1 MRIQWFYWSQT
12 SKIEGLPCEFNGF
25 PRPRFQ
31 KLRDSFANSMAF
43 IIQDIRNDVE
53 SLLSR
58 EDEIVNEVVKQVI
71 TKLASTLDGYELVS
85 NSTIDRL
92 NQKVEELNKQL
103 SEKKDVA

>member
-1 MRIQWFYWSQT
+1 MSYDIENAITSYVDEQIESRIEAQIDESYV
-12 SKIEGLPCEFNGF
+12 
-25 PRPRFQ
+25 
-31 KLRDSFANSMAF
+31 
-43 IIQDIRNDVE
+43 IQDIKSDVDG
-53 SLLSR
+53 LLSR
-58 EDEIVNEVVKQVI
+58 EDEIANEVLKQVI

>member
-1 MRIQWFYWSQT
+1 MSYQ
-12 SKIEGLPCEFNGF
+12 
-25 PRPRFQ
+25 
-31 KLRDSFANSMAF
+31 
-43 IIQDIRNDVE
+43 IQDAITEYVDEQIE
-53 SLLSR
+53 SRIEVSISESYTIQYIKSDLDGLLSR

-85 NSTIDRL
+85 NSTLDRL

>member
-1 MRIQWFYWSQT
+1 MSYDIETAITSYVDEQIENRI
-12 SKIEGLPCEFNGF
+12 E
-25 PRPRFQ
+25 
-31 KLRDSFANSMAF
+31 DSISESYT
-43 IIQDIRNDVE
+43 IQDIKSDLDG
-53 SLLSR
+53 LLSR

-85 NSTIDRL
+85 NSTINRL

>member
-1 MRIQWFYWSQT
+1 MSYDIETAITSYVDEQIENRI
-12 SKIEGLPCEFNGF
+12 E
-25 PRPRFQ
+25 
-31 KLRDSFANSMAF
+31 DSISESYA
-43 IIQDIRNDVE
+43 IQDIKSDVDG
-53 SLLSR
+53 LLSR
-58 EDEIVNEVVKQVI
+58 EDEIANEVLKQVI

>member
-1 MRIQWFYWSQT
+1 MSYDIETAITSYVDEQIESRI
-12 SKIEGLPCEFNGF
+12 E
-25 PRPRFQ
+25 
-31 KLRDSFANSMAF
+31 DSV
-43 IIQDIRNDVE
+43 QDIKSDVDG
-53 SLLSR
+53 LLSR
-58 EDEIVNEVVKQVI
+58 EDEIANEVLKQVI

>member
-1 MRIQWFYWSQT
+1 MSYDIETAITSYVDEQIESRI
-12 SKIEGLPCEFNGF
+12 E
-25 PRPRFQ
+25 
-31 KLRDSFANSMAF
+31 DSVSESYV
-43 IIQDIRNDVE
+43 IQDIKSDVDG
-53 SLLSR
+53 LLSR
-58 EDEIVNEVVKQVI
+58 EDEIANEVLKQVI